1 MVAFYTRNVVIIESF
16 CSLVNK
22 VSNGQ
27 QWTYVKCVQ
36 SKWKANIKEPT
47 K

>member
-16 CSLVNK
+16 CNLVNK

-27 QWTYVKCVQ
+27 QWTYVKVC
-36 SKWKANIKEPT
+36 SKQMKG
-47 K
+47 